1 MPADHILNLAAS
13 VRPDASQLGDLN
25 VDVADLAAV
34 VPAHGYAPAG
44 LPALRD
50 ALAQRHRAIGIP
62 TRAEEVHVTNGAQHA
77 LDLALGALTRRG
89 DLVAIEDPTY
99 VGVFDLLQARGLRA
113 FPLPIDLIDN
123 NAAEFARLLAVRRPR
138 AILLVPAVHSP
149 TGRVRRTPQ
158 LVALA
163 AQLDQLGLPTIE
175 DNTVADL
182 AFTGARPPTL
192 ASLCQRATVIT
203 VESMSKVGWGGLR
216 VGSIRADR
224 AIIDATV
231 AERALTDYGTAVPS
245 QLVAL
250 QLLARYGP
258 IISQR
263 RRALKHSAATLTS
276 LLHKHLPDWKWE
288 PPSGGLSAW
297 IDTGEDTDALAIR
310 ALHHR
315 VAFATGTSASRSRWA
330 RTHLRACFDRPD
342 VELEAAVI
350 RMTRAAE
357 DTRGHRTTAGQAV
370 SSSKP
375 AI

>member
-1 MPADHILNLAAS
+1 M
-13 VRPDASQLGDLN
+13 
-25 VDVADLAAV
+25 
-34 VPAHGYAPAG
+34 
-44 LPALRD
+44 
-50 ALAQRHRAIGIP
+50 
-62 TRAEEVHVTNGAQHA
+62 
-77 LDLALGALTRRG
+77 
-89 DLVAIEDPTY
+89 AIEDPTY

-203 VESMSKVGWGGLR
+203 VESMSKVAWGGLR

-245 QLVAL
+245 QLIAL
-250 QLLARYGP
+250 Q
-258 IISQR
+258 
-263 RRALKHSAATLTS
+263 AT
-276 LLHKHLPDWKWE
+276 
-288 PPSGGLSAW
+288 
-297 IDTGEDTDALAIR
+297 
-310 ALHHR
+310 
-315 VAFATGTSASRSRWA
+315 
-330 RTHLRACFDRPD
+330 RPD
-342 VELEAAVI
+342 TVPSSPSDGERSSTQPQPLPASCTNTSPTGNGNRPAEASPPGLTPA
-350 RMTRAAE
+350 
-357 DTRGHRTTAGQAV
+357 RGSLTPSRICAPCTTASHSPPVRPHPDHDGPAHTCEPA
-370 SSSKP
+370 STAPTSNSKRP
-375 AI
+375 SFA